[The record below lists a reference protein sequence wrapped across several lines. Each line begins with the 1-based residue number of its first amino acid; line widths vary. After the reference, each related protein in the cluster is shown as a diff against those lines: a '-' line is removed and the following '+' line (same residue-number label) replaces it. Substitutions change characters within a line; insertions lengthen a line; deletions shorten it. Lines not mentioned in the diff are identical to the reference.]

1 LREGREKRKE
11 NKRVNKK
18 YFHGIRIILQINENK
33 ITMFFA
39 LSKIIDFILL
49 PICWIFILLL
59 ISYLTKNQKSRKR
72 SLLSILVIITL
83 FSNPWFVNRL
93 YLFYEQP
100 TISLLQ
106 NENYTWG
113 IVLGGGMIRP
123 GDEDQ
128 SGKINVG
135 ETADRFIQPILLYK
149 AGKIK
154 KILITGGNTSIGKIK
169 IDKGHETNDVR
180 QIMIAMGV
188 NPKDIYMETKARN
201 TRENALYSA
210 QLLKNYIKSEEVLLI
225 TSAMHMPRS
234 IRCFEQLGFKVKA
247 YPVDKKGSKNDS
259 GLLDLLTPSDHNL
272 SRTSQL
278 IREISGLIIYKIM
291 GYC

>member
-1 LREGREKRKE
+1 
-11 NKRVNKK
+11 
-18 YFHGIRIILQINENK
+18 
-33 ITMFFA
+33 MFFA

-59 ISYLTKNQKSRKR
+59 ISYLTKSQKSRKR
-72 SLLSILVIITL
+72 SLLSVLVILTL

-93 YLFYEQP
+93 YVFYEQP
-100 TISLLQ
+100 TISLLE
-106 NENYTWG
+106 NENYTWA

-123 GDEDQ
+123 SDGHQ
-128 SGKINVG
+128 PNKINVG

-149 AGKIK
+149 AGNIK
-154 KILITGGNTSIGKIK
+154 KILITGGNTSIGKFK
-169 IDKGHETNDVR
+169 VDKGHETIDVR
-180 QIMIAMGV
+180 QLMISMGV

-201 TRENALYSA
+201 TRENAIYSA
-210 QLLKNYIKSEEVLLI
+210 QMLKNYIKSEEVLLI

-247 YPVDKKGSKNDS
+247 YPVDKKGSKNES
-259 GLLDLLTPSDHNL
+259 GLLDLLTPSDQNL

>member
-1 LREGREKRKE
+1 
-11 NKRVNKK
+11 
-18 YFHGIRIILQINENK
+18 
-33 ITMFFA
+33 MFFA

-59 ISYLTKNQKSRKR
+59 ISSLTKSQKSRKR
-72 SLLSILVIITL
+72 SLLSVLVILTL

-93 YLFYEQP
+93 YVFYEQP

-106 NENYTWG
+106 SENYTWG

-123 GDEDQ
+123 GDKDQ
-128 SGKINVG
+128 SDKINVG

-169 IDKGHETNDVR
+169 VDKGHETSDVR
-180 QIMIAMGV
+180 QLMISMGV

-210 QLLKNYIKSEEVLLI
+210 QKLKNYIKSEDVLLI

-234 IRCFEQLGFKVKA
+234 IRCFEKVGFKVKA
-247 YPVDKKGSKNDS
+247 YPVDKKGSKNES
-259 GLLDLLTPSDHNL
+259 GLLDLITPSDQNL

-278 IREISGLIIYKIM
+278 IREISGLIIYMIM

>member
-1 LREGREKRKE
+1 
-11 NKRVNKK
+11 
-18 YFHGIRIILQINENK
+18 
-33 ITMFFA
+33 MFFA

-59 ISYLTKNQKSRKR
+59 IAYLTKSQKLRNR
-72 SLLSILVIITL
+72 SLVSVIVILTL

-100 TISLLQ
+100 TISLLP
-106 NENYTWG
+106 NEHYTWA

-123 GDEDQ
+123 SDEDQ
-128 SGKINVG
+128 TDKINVG

-169 IDKGHETNDVR
+169 VDKGHETDDVK
-180 QIMIAMGV
+180 QLMIAMGV

-201 TRENALYSA
+201 TRENATYSA

-225 TSAMHMPRS
+225 TSAIHMPRS
-234 IRCFEQLGFKVKA
+234 IRCFEKAGFKVKA
-247 YPVDKKGSKNDS
+247 YPVDKKGSKNES
-259 GLLDLLTPSDHNL
+259 GLLDLITPSDQNL

>member
-1 LREGREKRKE
+1 
-11 NKRVNKK
+11 
-18 YFHGIRIILQINENK
+18 
-33 ITMFFA
+33 MFFA

-59 ISYLTKNQKSRKR
+59 ISFFSKNQKSRNR
-72 SLLSILVIITL
+72 SLLAIIVILTL
-83 FSNPWFVNRL
+83 FSNPWFVNGL
-93 YLFYEQP
+93 YISYEQP
-100 TISLLQ
+100 TISLLK

-123 GDEDQ
+123 SDEDQ
-128 SGKINVG
+128 TDKINVG

-169 IDKGHETNDVR
+169 VDKGHETNDVK
-180 QIMIAMGV
+180 QLMIAMGV
-188 NPKDIYMETKARN
+188 KPQDIYMETKARN

-210 QLLKNYIKSEEVLLI
+210 ILLKNYLKNEEIILV

-234 IRCFEQLGFKVKA
+234 IRCFEKVGFKVKA
-247 YPVDKKGSKNDS
+247 YPVDKKGSKNES
-259 GLLDLLTPSDHNL
+259 GLLDLLTLSDQNL

-278 IREISGLIIYKIM
+278 IREISGLIIYTIM

>member
-1 LREGREKRKE
+1 
-11 NKRVNKK
+11 
-18 YFHGIRIILQINENK
+18 
-33 ITMFFA
+33 MFFA

-72 SLLSILVIITL
+72 SLLSVLIILTL

-93 YLFYEQP
+93 YVFYEQP
-100 TISLLQ
+100 TISLLP
-106 NENYTWG
+106 NENYRWG
-113 IVLGGGMIRP
+113 IVLGGGMIRAS
-123 GDEDQ
+123 DEDQ
-128 SGKINVG
+128 TEKINVG

-149 AGKIK
+149 TGKIK

-169 IDKGHETNDVR
+169 VDKGHETSDVK
-180 QIMIAMGV
+180 QLMISMGV

-201 TRENALYSA
+201 TRENAIYSA
-210 QLLKNYIKSEEVLLI
+210 QLLKNYLKNEEVLLI

-247 YPVDKKGSKNDS
+247 YPVDKKGSKNES
-259 GLLDLLTPSDHNL
+259 GLLDLITPSDQNL

>member
-1 LREGREKRKE
+1 
-11 NKRVNKK
+11 
-18 YFHGIRIILQINENK
+18 
-33 ITMFFA
+33 MFFA

-49 PICWIFILLL
+49 PICWIFILLF
-59 ISYLTKNQKSRKR
+59 ISNLTKNQKLKKR
-72 SLLSILVIITL
+72 ALLSILIILTIL
-83 FSNPWFVNRL
+83 SNPWFVNRL
-93 YLFYEQP
+93 YVFYEQP
-100 TISLLQ
+100 TISLAQ
-106 NENYTWG
+106 NEHYTWG

-123 GDEDQ
+123 NDDEQ
-128 SGKINVG
+128 TNKINVG

-154 KILITGGNTSIGKIK
+154 KILITGGNTSIGKLK
-169 IDKGHETNDVR
+169 VDKGHETNDVK
-180 QIMIAMGV
+180 QLMISMGV
-188 NPKDIYMETKARN
+188 NPKDIYIETKARN

-210 QLLKNYIKSEEVLLI
+210 QLLKNYLKKEEILLI

-234 IRCFEQLGFKVKA
+234 IRCFEKVGFEVKA
-247 YPVDKKGSKNDS
+247 YPVDKKGSKNES
-259 GLLDLLTPSDHNL
+259 GLLDLITPSDQNL

>member
-1 LREGREKRKE
+1 
-11 NKRVNKK
+11 
-18 YFHGIRIILQINENK
+18 
-33 ITMFFA
+33 MFFA

-59 ISYLTKNQKSRKR
+59 ICVLSKYQKIRKR
-72 SLLSILVIITL
+72 SLVAVLIILTL
-83 FSNPWFVNRL
+83 FSNPWFVNQL
-93 YLFYEQP
+93 YLSYEQP
-100 TISLLQ
+100 TISLSK

-123 GDEDQ
+123 SEDNQ
-128 SGKINVG
+128 TDKINVG

-169 IDKGHETNDVR
+169 VDKGHETLDVKKL
-180 QIMIAMGV
+180 MIDLGV
-188 NPKDIYMETKARN
+188 KPEDIYIETKARN
-201 TRENALYSA
+201 TRENAIYSA
-210 QLLKNYIKSEEVLLI
+210 QLLKKYLKTEEILLI

-234 IRCFEQLGFKVKA
+234 IRCFTKAGFKIKA
-247 YPVDKKGSKNDS
+247 YPVDKKGSFNES
-259 GLLDLLTPSDHNL
+259 GILDLITPSDYNL
-272 SRTSQL
+272 SKTSQL